1 MSRKHRQRVATQ
13 ERISADALA
22 SPYLHPEGPRGTL
35 EVPATYL
42 RGIARPQ
49 CFVVENNCLAPL
61 GIVDGDSVLIDAAN
75 TAPRHGEIVACTF
88 NGELLLKAYL
98 CHGTGGRRLGFYK
111 DGIARAIPV
120 GPGDALT
127 IIGVVALTI
136 ASGRRAWPVGRA
148 GAVTA

>member
-98 CHGTGGRRLGFYK
+98 CHSTGGRRLGFYLATVPP
-111 DGIARAIPV
+111 ARLESLLTDHLGTFARGYLAGLQYARDHPDLWA
-120 GPGDALT
+120 GD
-127 IIGVVALTI
+127 
-136 ASGRRAWPVGRA
+136 
-148 GAVTA
+148 